1 MMKTK
6 LQARITSV
14 VLFLVM
20 IIILAWDGEE
30 VPKGLSAGALFI
42 TVLLYRILLKPKEDK
57 DINESEEPN
66 NVWSGTGSDFDK
78 AKKEWNN
85 DDN

>member
-1 MMKTK
+1 MKTK

-14 VLFLVM
+14 VIFLIM
-20 IIILAWDGEE
+20 IMILAWDGEE

-42 TVLLYRILLKPKEDK
+42 TILLYRILLKPKEDK

-66 NVWSGTGSDFDK
+66 NVWGGTGSDFDK
-78 AKKEWNN
+78 AKKKWNN
-85 DDN
+85 DDD